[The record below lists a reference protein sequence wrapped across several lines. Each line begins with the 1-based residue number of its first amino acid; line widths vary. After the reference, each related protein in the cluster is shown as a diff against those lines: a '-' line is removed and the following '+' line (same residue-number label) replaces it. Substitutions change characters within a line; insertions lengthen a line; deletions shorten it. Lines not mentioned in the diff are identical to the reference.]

1 MIGIIPGV
9 GGTVASF
16 VAYGHAVQTGHDPAR
31 FGHGDI
37 RGVLAPEAAHDAKDG
52 GSLLPVL
59 AFGIPGSEG
68 TVMLLAALWLH
79 GIAPGPRS

>member
-1 MIGIIPGV
+1 M
-9 GGTVASF
+9 ASF
-16 VAYGHAVQTGHDPAR
+16 VAYGHAVQTSPAAER
-31 FGHGDI
+31 FGQGDV

-68 TVMLLAALWLH
+68 TVLLLVAVRAAW
-79 GIAPGPRS
+79 ASFPGGS